1 MNIIIQNL
9 TKSYGNSTVLDN
21 ISTQVSNIHSIGII
35 GESGCGKSTLL
46 RMLSGI
52 EMPESGIVEINEQ
65 SPILNTKA
73 FQEHIAVVFQ
83 KHNLFP
89 HLSVKENITLLLH
102 KIKKWDKNTTSNV
115 ADTLLKQLH
124 IENEADKKPHEIS
137 GGQAQR
143 ASIARALASN
153 PSLVFLD
160 EPTAALDPLMTYE
173 VLKAIKAL
181 KAEGREFIFVTHEI
195 EFLKN
200 FADYVIFMKDGKIC
214 EQGEVSCLNAPKTAE
229 LRTFLNI
236 HNKSVESLEN
246 GGA

>member
-1 MNIIIQNL
+1 MKITIQNL
-9 TKSYGNSTVLDN
+9 NKAYGNAVILDD
-21 ISTQVSNIHSIGII
+21 ICMSLEGKHSIGII

-52 EMPESGIVEINEQ
+52 ERPESGEIEINGQ
-65 SPILNTKA
+65 SPIINTKN

-102 KIKKWDKNTTSNV
+102 KIKKWDKNAANDK

-124 IENEADKKPHEIS
+124 IEKEANKKPHEVS

-153 PSLVFLD
+153 PNLIFLD
-160 EPTAALDPLMTYE
+160 EPTAALDPLMTNE
-173 VLKAIKAL
+173 VLKSIRAL
-181 KAEGREFIFVTHEI
+181 KSEGREFIFVTHEI

-200 FADYVIFMKDGKIC
+200 FADYVLFMKDGVIC
-214 EQGEVSCLNAPKTAE
+214 EQGDISCLYEPKTEE
-229 LRTFLNI
+229 LSRFLNV
-236 HNKSVESLEN
+236 HHSAGENTKVE
-246 GGA
+246 